1 MATGPRFVFDTE
13 PGPDVDGHWLGDES
27 ALQRALLTEA
37 RLPAAEAAQVRERA
51 AALVRAVR
59 ARDDAQG
66 ARGSLDHFLQ
76 EFSLDSQEGVLLMC
90 LAEALLRVPDAGTA
104 DALIADKLGGGR
116 WQDHL
121 GDSESLLVN
130 ASTWGLLLTG
140 RLVAPDAGRL
150 TSLVARLGEP
160 LIRAALRQAMRILA
174 HQFVFGRDID
184 EALARAASPQSARY
198 RHSFD
203 MLGEAAIT
211 AADAARYLQG
221 YHAAIARIGAAADPV
236 AEVLERPGIS
246 VKLSALHPR
255 YEPAQRER
263 VRRELLPRLLGLVH
277 AARAAGLPLT
287 LDAEESER
295 LDLSLELF
303 AAVLADGPLGDY
315 AGLGLA
321 VQAYQKRAPAV
332 LDWLAAQA
340 RAQGCRITV
349 RLVKGAYWDTEIK
362 QAQERGLAGF
372 PVYTRKAAT
381 DVAYLACARRLA
393 AYGDCIYPQFATH
406 NAHTV
411 AWVEHLYAGRAG
423 AYEFQRLHGMGEALY
438 ASLQGESA
446 CRVYAPVGAHRD
458 LLPYLVRRL
467 LENGANTS
475 FVNRIADARVPEETV
490 ARDPSLRLAEDAGGA
505 DTRICLPGDLY
516 APERRNSAGVNLAS
530 VDERRAL
537 ERACEAVAARGW
549 SAVAGGPAATPAG
562 TPRACRNPAR
572 PADVVGE
579 VRECTVPGVAVLAA
593 RAHAAH
599 AAWEARGGAG
609 RAAVLERAADLLE
622 AGRAGLVARCV
633 LEAGRTVPDA
643 LSEQREAVDLL
654 RYYAAGARRLCDA
667 GQALPGVAGEANALV
682 LRGRGVFAC
691 ISPWNFP
698 VAIFAGQIAAALAA
712 GNAVVAKPA
721 GQTPLCGAAV
731 IELLHEAGVPPEVL
745 QFAPGGADVG
755 AALVADPRVAGV
767 AFTGSVRAA
776 ASIARALT
784 ARTGELVPLIAE
796 TGGINALVADSS
808 ALPEQLVQDAV
819 TSAFNSAGQRCSAAR
834 LLFVQQDIADR
845 VLELLAGAMDELVV
859 GDPARLRTDVG
870 PVIDVAAQARLR
882 EWRER
887 LRATSAGR
895 WWHALREPDG
905 EGHWFAPLAAEIGE
919 DSIPDE
925 EIFGPVLHVVRFDGR
940 RIDAVIER
948 INGLGHGLTLGLH
961 TRLTGR
967 AERLARAA
975 RVGNVYVNRNMI
987 GAVVGSQPFGG
998 VGLSGTGPKA
1008 GGPHYLPRFG
1018 WEQTVSVNTA
1028 AIGGNASLLARS
1040 AD

>member
-13 PGPDVDGHWLGDES
+13 PGPDVDGGLGDES
-27 ALQRALLTEA
+27 ALQDALLAEA
-37 RLPAAEAAQVRERA
+37 QLPAAATAQVQERA

-66 ARGSLDHFLQ
+66 TRGSLDHFLQ

-90 LAEALLRVPDAGTA
+90 LAEALLRIPDADTA
-104 DALIADKLGGGR
+104 DALIADKLGSGR

-184 EALARAASPQSARY
+184 EALARAASPESARY

-211 AADAARYLQG
+211 TADATRYLQG
-221 YHAAIARIGAAADPV
+221 YHAAIVRIGAAADPD
-236 AEVLERPGIS
+236 ADVLARPGIS

-277 AARAAGLPLT
+277 AARAACLPLT
-287 LDAEESER
+287 LDAEEGER

-315 AGLGLA
+315 TGLGLA
-321 VQAYQKRAPAV
+321 VQAYQKRAPVV
-332 LDWLAAQA
+332 LDWLARQA
-340 RAQGCRITV
+340 RARACRITV

-362 QAQERGLAGF
+362 HAQERGLAGF

-393 AYGDCIYPQFATH
+393 IYGDCIYPQFATH

-411 AWVEHLYAGRAG
+411 AWVEQLYAGRAG

-438 ASLQGESA
+438 ASLQGELA

-490 ARDPSLRLAEDAGGA
+490 ARDPARRLAEDAGA
-505 DTRICLPGDLY
+505 DTRIRLPADLY
-516 APERRNSAGVNLAS
+516 APERRNSVGLDLAS

-549 SAVAGGPAATPAG
+549 SAAASPGATPAG
-562 TPRACRNPAR
+562 APRACRNPAR
-572 PADVVGE
+572 PADIVGE
-579 VRECTVPGVAVLAA
+579 VRECTVPGVTGLAE

-599 AAWEARGGAG
+599 GAWEARGGAG
-609 RAAVLERAADLLE
+609 RAAILERAADLLE

-654 RYYAAGARRLCDA
+654 RYYAAGARRLCEA
-667 GQALPGVAGEANALV
+667 GQALPGVAGEANTLV

-731 IELLHEAGVPPEVL
+731 VELLHAAGVPPEVL
-745 QFAPGGADVG
+745 QFAPGGADIG
-755 AALVADPRVAGV
+755 AALVADQRVAGV
-767 AFTGSVRAA
+767 AFTGSARAA
-776 ASIARALT
+776 ASIARTLA
-784 ARTGELVPLIAE
+784 ARGGELVPLIAE

-808 ALPEQLVQDAV
+808 ALPEQLVQDVV

-870 PVIDVAAQARLR
+870 PVIDAAARVRLC

-887 LRATSAGR
+887 LRAASVDR
-895 WWHALREPDG
+895 WRHELREPDG

-919 DSIPDE
+919 DAIPDE

-975 RVGNVYVNRNMI
+975 RVGSVYVNRNMI

-1018 WEQTVSVNTA
+1018 WEQTVSINTA
-1028 AIGGNASLLARS
+1028 AIGGNASLLAQS